1 MKISYKWLKDLLT
14 FDLSAE
20 ETSVYLTDCGLE
32 VEGID
37 TFETVKGG
45 LKGLVIGEVLT
56 CEAHPNSDH
65 LHVTTVEVG
74 REEPLHIVC
83 GAPNVAAGQKVV
95 VATIGTT
102 LYQGDES
109 FTIKKSKLRGEP
121 SEGMICAEDEI
132 GLGQSHDGIMV
143 LDPSAVPGTPAA
155 EYFHL
160 ESDTIFE
167 IGLTPN
173 RCDAISHVGVARDL
187 HAVLAQNGI
196 ECSPLI
202 LPSAPELKP
211 IANVKFRIDIDLQNK
226 KDCPRYTGLLFDNVK
241 VSDSPEWLQTKLK
254 SVGIRPINNIVDI
267 TQFIMLELGQPMH
280 AFDADKIKGNKVVIK
295 NLPEGTP
302 FVTLDGNEVKLNAD
316 DLMICNAQDGMCI
329 AGVYGG
335 LNSGVTNE
343 TTKVFLESAYFNPVS
358 VRKTAKRHGLKTDAS
373 FRYERGCDPDITV
386 YAILRAAE
394 LIMELSG
401 ATLISDIMDNYPEKI
416 EPAQITL
423 DYELVNKV
431 AGKVIDKQTVS
442 KILLMLG
449 MEVHTSGE
457 DQLLV
462 RVPLCKADVTR
473 PIDLVEEILRIYGY
487 NNIEIPDILTY
498 KLDKHDNKDVA
509 YQIQMNISSYLADNG
524 FYEVMNN
531 SLTKFDYAQKFDF
544 INENE
549 AVKLL
554 NPLSNELDVMRQ
566 TLLFSGLE
574 NVERNVNNKNANL
587 RLFEFGKTYHLNTET
602 TREDD
607 VVTRYQEKQELAMF
621 VTGRECEDSWNHQA
635 SELDFFYLKNMAE
648 NVLAKINF
656 PMKKLTLVTNDA
668 PRMFSDHVTY
678 CCGDVQ
684 IMTVGLLNNAVLKY
698 FGLKKPV
705 CYAEFN
711 MAAMVEMLKGQSV
724 QYQQIVTHPMVKRD
738 LALVVDKNVT
748 YDTLEKIGYK
758 YGSKL
763 MKNISLFDVYEG
775 DKIEAGKKSYALNFV
790 LQNPEK
796 TLTDEEINKVMNKLI
811 GAYEREVGAK
821 LR

>member
-20 ETSVYLTDCGLE
+20 QTSVYLTDCGLE

-37 TFETVKGG
+37 AFETVKGG

-187 HAVLAQNGI
+187 YSVLTQNGV

-202 LPSAPELKP
+202 LPNVPEFKP
-211 IANVKFRIDIDLQNK
+211 IANVKFRIDIDIQNTK
-226 KDCPRYTGLLFDNVK
+226 ACPRYTGLLFDNVQ
-241 VSDSPEWLQTKLK
+241 VTDSPEWIQTKLK

-302 FVTLDGNEVKLNAD
+302 FVTLDGNEVKLSGD
-316 DLMICNAQDGMCI
+316 DLMICNEQEGMCI

-343 TTKVFLESAYFNPVS
+343 TTRVFLESAYFNPVS
-358 VRKTAKRHGLKTDAS
+358 IRKTAKRHGLKTDAS

-386 YAILRAAE
+386 YAIQRAAE
-394 LIMELSG
+394 LIMKYAN

-423 DYELVNKV
+423 DYDLVNKV
-431 AGKVIDKQTVS
+431 AGKVIDKQIVS

-449 MEVHTSGE
+449 MEVQTSGE
-457 DQLLV
+457 NQLLV

-487 NNIEIPDILTY
+487 NNIEIPETLTY
-498 KLDKHDNKDVA
+498 KLDKHDNKDTA

-524 FYEVMNN
+524 FFEVMNN
-531 SLTKFDYAQKFDF
+531 SLTKFEYAQKFDF
-544 INENE
+544 VNENE

-607 VVTRYQEKQELAMF
+607 VVTRYQEKQELALF
-621 VTGRECEDSWNHQA
+621 VTGREGEDSWNHQA
-635 SELDFFYLKNMAE
+635 SELDFFYLKNMVE
-648 NVLAKINF
+648 NILAKINF
-656 PMKKLTLVTNDA
+656 PMKNLNLVTNDE

-678 CCGDVQ
+678 CRGDVK
-684 IMTVGLLNNAVLKY
+684 IVTVGLLNNAVLKY

-711 MAAMVEMLKGQSV
+711 MAAVVEMLNGQSV
-724 QYQQIVTHPMVKRD
+724 QYQQIITHPMVKRD

-748 YDTLEKIGYK
+748 YDALEKIGYK

-790 LQNPEK
+790 LQNSEK

-811 GAYEREVGAK
+811 GAYEREIGAK

>member
-487 NNIEIPDILTY
+487 NNIEIPDILIY

-668 PRMFSDHVTY
+668 PGMFSDHVTY